1 VSVQITDKQLLD
13 EIAAAKAQADED
25 ERARIERAVANTAGL
40 AAKADTGVDVLRGIL
55 GARGW
60 NERAGQIRMTQYVD
74 EAHDDED
81 GGVPKRVGI
90 VGVVAPVG
98 TGKTLGYL
106 APALARGERVII
118 ATSTKALQDQI
129 VGEELPRLREDMINA
144 FGRHITYS
152 VMKGKSNYACL
163 GAETRVITHDGTFPI
178 RDLAGTVAT
187 VLDGDGDWVDAPIK
201 DYGEQRLFRI
211 TLTGPGRKRRVVRA
225 TADHRWFLNENIG
238 TPGFTETTTEALRP
252 GDRLAYAARHP
263 VAASL
268 RPSQFGVAH
277 GIVFGDGT
285 VFGATPGGFR
295 TGTVVLHGGKRE
307 LSRYFSESEQHP
319 GANEK
324 YSEPFIRVC
333 DLPNHFKTLPSLD
346 EAPSYLYGWLA
357 GYCATDGHVSDS
369 GTVTLSSA
377 KREHVDFAEAV
388 ANRLGIATYGV
399 SGGVRGEARKGRGS
413 ADGEMYSLPLN
424 NKTLGPE
431 FYLRSKH
438 RKHGPKLASADMRN
452 YKRWLRARR
461 WIIESV
467 EEDTVETVYCAEV
480 PTTQSF
486 VLEGNILTGN
496 CLAHVD
502 ETIARFASHLG
513 TSSDNDLLGGVSGD
527 TELDGLVR
535 ISRHTRL
542 AMARGDV
549 VNFDTDLMLQ
559 RLGEDTRRGVTAK
572 HACPIRRIPLEDC
585 NVCVEGSGAEGH
597 CQKIE
602 AIAKDDRD
610 VWRSAYCRAMLAD
623 VVVMNTALLVEEV
636 TKQNNKASP
645 AVPSVLEGVGMV
657 VIDEA
662 HHAPGIVTQSFSRE
676 INRKAAIGMAR
687 ALDKRIADLDIETM
701 MTMFFNSIDSADE
714 EIKKISEFSEY
725 AAKTCNSF
733 AERASALL
741 DRKARGATEAKGKS
755 QAAVTEFRDDVIDT
769 IKEIGGLAAR
779 KSVRGETSVHSAR
792 LSVDFLPDGSDFTLT
807 AVPIDVSFFRERL
820 VSAMSGVGTHS
831 VRPKSNHKTIVLCSG
846 TMNATTPRLLG
857 FGGGSVVKTVE
868 SPFDPQRARLC
879 VPADLPLPKT
889 EEWEAAAWAKA
900 EQAVLATEGR
910 TLFLCTSNKMV
921 QAFSLRAKGLP
932 FTVLKQGDGS
942 RADLVRRFAQ
952 DEHSVL
958 VATMGYWEGIDVPGP
973 ALSLVVLDKIPFPVP
988 SDPIATAR
996 REWVEA
1002 EGGNAFSIVDVGHAS
1017 TMLAQGSGRLIRAE
1031 SDAGGVLILDSRLAN
1046 ARYGSMALSQIERGW
1061 LFYRSLDPFLDW
1073 MKAVTAAHA
1082 LGDTESVL
1090 DYRRDAEPIRA
1101 RRKEFVR

>member
-1 VSVQITDKQLLD
+1 MSVQITDKQLLD
-13 EIAAAKAQADED
+13 EIAAAKAQADNE
-25 ERARIERAVANTAGL
+25 ERGRIERAEANTEGR
-40 AAKADTGVDVLRGIL
+40 AAKADSGVDVLRGIL

-129 VGEELPRLREDMINA
+129 IGEELPRLREDMINA

-152 VMKGKSNYACL
+152 VMKGKANYACL
-163 GAETRVITHDGTFPI
+163 
-178 RDLAGTVAT
+178 
-187 VLDGDGDWVDAPIK
+187 
-201 DYGEQRLFRI
+201 Q
-211 TLTGPGRKRRVVRA
+211 
-225 TADHRWFLNENIG
+225 
-238 TPGFTETTTEALRP
+238 
-252 GDRLAYAARHP
+252 
-263 VAASL
+263 
-268 RPSQFGVAH
+268 
-277 GIVFGDGT
+277 
-285 VFGATPGGFR
+285 
-295 TGTVVLHGGKRE
+295 
-307 LSRYFSESEQHP
+307 
-319 GANEK
+319 
-324 YSEPFIRVC
+324 
-333 DLPNHFKTLPSLD
+333 
-346 EAPSYLYGWLA
+346 
-357 GYCATDGHVSDS
+357 
-369 GTVTLSSA
+369 
-377 KREHVDFAEAV
+377 
-388 ANRLGIATYGV
+388 
-399 SGGVRGEARKGRGS
+399 
-413 ADGEMYSLPLN
+413 
-424 NKTLGPE
+424 
-431 FYLRSKH
+431 
-438 RKHGPKLASADMRN
+438 
-452 YKRWLRARR
+452 
-461 WIIESV
+461 
-467 EEDTVETVYCAEV
+467 
-480 PTTQSF
+480 
-486 VLEGNILTGN
+486 
-496 CLAHVD
+496 HVD

-513 TSSDNDLLGGVSGD
+513 TSSDNDLLGGASGD

-559 RLGEDTRRGVTAK
+559 RLSEDTRRGVTAK

-602 AIAKDDRD
+602 QIAKDDRD

-623 VVVMNTALLVEEV
+623 IVVMNTALLVEEV

-676 INRKAAIGMAR
+676 INRKSTIAMAR

-701 MTMFFNSIDSADE
+701 TTMFFNSIDAADE

-725 AAKTCNSF
+725 AAKTCNAF
-733 AERASALL
+733 AEQASALL
-741 DRKARGATEAKGKS
+741 DRKARGATETKGKS

-831 VRPKSNHKTIVLCSG
+831 VRPKSKHKTIVLCSG

-857 FGGGSVVKTVE
+857 FGGGSIVKTVE

-900 EQAVLATEGR
+900 EQAILATEGR

-921 QAFSLRAKGLP
+921 QAFSLRAKSLP

-1017 TMLAQGSGRLIRAE
+1017 TMLAQGSGRLIRSE